1 MSRLQE
7 VFLNSH
13 ITVSADKLLHSVLLL
28 YFLYYFGLISFVS
41 GFLGGKVGK
50 NTVEEAAS
58 GNIINQIFG
67 LLLLLL
73 TVSSFFFSRRLS
85 ARKLIV
91 DNKIL
96 LAFIV
101 FCVLSFWW
109 SVAPFVSIR
118 RFIAFSTLILS
129 SYLICQVFSTR
140 SFLNLLLN
148 FIFAVTV
155 IGIVYTILSGK
166 GLSFGFS
173 SRELGL
179 SGIFLDKNAAAR
191 FYGYGIILHV
201 ALKRFSVKRDVLILI
216 TLIISLLLSQS
227 VSALGMTLIGCSLVI
242 GFNIFQGRNATESI
256 LRLVV
261 FILLSIIVIVSIKY
275 AYEYLLSLLGRD
287 PGLTNRGIIWELLQ
301 PFIDDKPNLGYGF
314 AAFWASDA
322 ATAFISRWGFI
333 GNAHSGYYEILL
345 NLGLV
350 GLCLKLLF
358 IGHFLKLALACFIK
372 SSPYASFFLSI
383 VIVQAVIDYAGFV
396 IFNHNSFDMVL
407 FFLAYFL
414 TIKELNKNG
423 KKQHH

>member
-1 MSRLQE
+1 M
-7 VFLNSH
+7 NSH
-13 ITVSADKLLHSVLLL
+13 ITVSTDKLLHSVLLL
-28 YFLYYFGLISFVS
+28 YLLYYFGLISFVS

-58 GNIINQIFG
+58 GNIVNQMFG

-85 ARKLIV
+85 ARKLIF

-96 LAFIV
+96 LAFIG

-109 SVAPFVSIR
+109 SVAPLVSIR
-118 RFIAFSTLILS
+118 RFIAFSTLIIS

-140 SFLNLLLN
+140 SLLNLLLN

-155 IGIVYTILSGK
+155 IGIMYTLLSGK

-191 FYGYGIILHV
+191 FYSYGIILLV
-201 ALKRFSVKRDVLILI
+201 ALKRFSVKRDVLILM
-216 TLIISLLLSQS
+216 TLIVSLLLSQS
-227 VSALGMTLIGCSLVI
+227 VSALSMTLIGCSLVT
-242 GFNIFQGRNATESI
+242 GLNVFRGRSSTESLI
-256 LRLVV
+256 RLIMF
-261 FILLSIIVIVSIKY
+261 FILCVILILAVKY
-275 AYEYLLSLLGRD
+275 SYEYLLSLLGRD

-322 ATAFISRWGFI
+322 ATAFINRWGFI

-345 NLGLV
+345 NLGVV
-350 GLCLKLLF
+350 GLCFKIFFLAHFIKL
-358 IGHFLKLALACFIK
+358 GVVCFINK
-372 SSPYASFFLSI
+372 NPYAPFFLTV
-383 VIVQAVIDYAGFV
+383 VIVQAVIDYVGFV
-396 IFNHNSFDMVL
+396 IFNHNSRDMVL
-407 FFLAYFL
+407 FFVAYFL

-423 KKQHH
+423 KKQY

>member
-13 ITVSADKLLHSVLLL
+13 MKVSADKFLHTVLLL
-28 YFLYYFGLISFVS
+28 YFLYYFSLISFIS

-85 ARKLIV
+85 VRKLIYQ
-91 DNKIL
+91 NKIL
-96 LAFIV
+96 LVFII
-101 FCVLSFWW
+101 FCVFSFWW
-109 SVAPFVSIR
+109 SVSPFVSIR

-140 SFLNLLLN
+140 SLLNFLLN

-155 IGIVYTILSGK
+155 IGIVYTLLSGK

-191 FYGYGIILHV
+191 FYGYGVILLV
-201 ALKRFSVKRDVLILI
+201 ALKRYAAMRDVLILV
-216 TLIISLLLSQS
+216 TLLISLLLSQS

-242 GFNIFQGRNATESI
+242 GLNIFRGRNATESI
-256 LRLVV
+256 LRLMV
-261 FILLSIIVIVSIKY
+261 FIVLNIVVIVAIKY

-314 AAFWASDA
+314 AAFWAGDA
-322 ATAFISRWGFI
+322 ATVFINRWGFI

-350 GLCLKLLF
+350 GLCLKILF
-358 IGHFLKLALACFIK
+358 IGHFFKLAIDCFIK
-372 SSPYASFFLSI
+372 NNLYASFFLSI
-383 VIVQAVIDYAGFV
+383 VIVQAVINYAGFV
-396 IFNHNSFDMVL
+396 IFNHNSLDMVL
-407 FFLAYFL
+407 FFLTYFL

-423 KKQHH
+423 KKQ